1 MDGVRHDLHRLCCAS
16 AAGLALWLAAAAALA
31 AEAAASDIEA
41 SPAAQ
46 TTTSD
51 LADTPADGAPAP
63 ATDAA
68 SDPAAAGPVPDA
80 AADAGKPA
88 EYQCDQ
94 PGSDGQAILD
104 QVQRGVYLTV
114 CGSARWFDGLFGT
127 RRYDQDS
134 DATFGRLGVTEF
146 WDDRD
151 DFRTRVRLRARI
163 ALPTAQKRLK
173 LLFGRVDDQ
182 EIEQDSQS
190 EAGTNLPSSFSKVA
204 DESWLLGLGYSKQGK
219 LKNGFDFST
228 GVRLRTPV
236 DPYSKATY
244 RHNFVFSDDVTL
256 RARQTLFWRDSRGWG
271 ETTEV
276 SVDKLLGERLLLRWD
291 NGATLAE
298 DVRRLEWYSS
308 LVTFQ
313 SLGDRRALA
322 YTGFIRGV
330 MNTDIPVRDY
340 GVELRYRMRILR
352 KWLFLEARSS
362 LTWPREA
369 LEEERKINPGVGLG
383 FEMYFGPV
391 PESDLR

>member
-1 MDGVRHDLHRLCCAS
+1 MDGARHDFHRLCCAS
-16 AAGLALWLAAAAALA
+16 AAGLALCFAAADM
-31 AEAAASDIEA
+31 AAAQAEVPVTPE
-41 SPAAQ
+41 PAA
-46 TTTSD
+46 
-51 LADTPADGAPAP
+51 AGPEP
-63 ATDAA
+63 ATAGPVPDTTA
-68 SDPAAAGPVPDA
+68 DPVPDTTAGPVPDA
-80 AADAGKPA
+80 AATDPGKPA

-94 PGSDGQAILD
+94 PGSDGQEMLD
-104 QVQRGVYLTV
+104 LVQRGVYLSV
-114 CGSARWFDGLFGT
+114 CGTARWFDGLFGT

-190 EAGTNLPSSFSKVA
+190 EAGTNLPSSFGKVA

-219 LKNGFDFST
+219 LHNGFDFST

-276 SVDKLLGERLLLRWD
+276 SVDKLLTERLLLRWD

-313 SLGDRRALA
+313 SLGNRRALA
-322 YTGFIRGV
+322 YTGFVRGV

-340 GVELRYRMRILR
+340 GVEVRYRVRVLR

-362 LTWPREA
+362 LTWPRETLA
-369 LEEERKINPGVGLG
+369 EEREINPGVGLG

>member
-1 MDGVRHDLHRLCCAS
+1 MDGVRHDLHRLCCVS
-16 AAGLALWLAAAAALA
+16 AAGLALWLAAAPALA
-31 AEAAASDIEA
+31 VEAATTDIA
-41 SPAAQ
+41 HAPADRAPAA
-46 TTTSD
+46 
-51 LADTPADGAPAP
+51 
-63 ATDAA
+63 DAA
-68 SDPAAAGPVPDA
+68 SDPAAAGPVPDPA
-80 AADAGKPA
+80 AATGQPA

-94 PGSDGQAILD
+94 PGSDGQAIID
-104 QVQRGVYLTV
+104 QMQRGVYLTV

-173 LLFGRVDDQ
+173 LLFGRIDDQ

-244 RHNFVFSDDVTL
+244 RHNFVFSDDITL

-276 SVDKLLGERLLLRWD
+276 SLDKLLGENLLLRWD

-298 DVRRLEWYSS
+298 DVRRLEWYSA
-308 LVTFQ
+308 LITFQ
-313 SLGDRRALA
+313 SLGNRRALA
-322 YTGFIRGV
+322 YTGFVRGV
-330 MNTDIPVRDY
+330 MNTAIPVRDY

-369 LEEERKINPGVGLG
+369 LDEKREINPGVGLG